1 MYPGGAY
8 RVSIGLFL
16 QLLVINALE
25 IAPGP
30 SSWDEKLTYLETSL
44 NDMTF
49 INQLEGFAVGDFGV
63 IMQSWS
69 KVPQGS
75 SNAYGSSVHWQSI
88 SCSDELHCWV
98 VGTRYAVVLTVDGGQ

>member
-49 INQLEGFAVGDFGV
+49 INQYVLSQFMFEV
-63 IMQSWS
+63 S
-69 KVPQGS
+69 
-75 SNAYGSSVHWQSI
+75 
-88 SCSDELHCWV
+88 
-98 VGTRYAVVLTVDGGQ
+98 VLT